1 VSQDLSGYDRFGVD
15 LMMSF
20 WFLLLSVCLL
30 LLTGSVGTLC
40 FRNVR
45 SKAKWLASAGAS
57 GSIVGLVLLGL
68 PFDTGDHQMA
78 RKLGPL
84 MEEICPSAER
94 TGTIKLSSSA
104 PSRPGLTELVVE
116 EAPLG
121 QRVETAGTEE
131 VEARIR
137 AELAK
142 AEEVEARERAK
153 RAREDEEEAHRRAEI
168 AS

>member
-1 VSQDLSGYDRFGVD
+1 VPDAY
-15 LMMSF
+15 
-20 WFLLLSVCLL
+20 
-30 LLTGSVGTLC
+30 
-40 FRNVR
+40 
-45 SKAKWLASAGAS
+45 K
-57 GSIVGLVLLGL
+57 
-68 PFDTGDHQMA
+68 
-78 RKLGPL
+78 
-84 MEEICPSAER
+84 R

>member
-1 VSQDLSGYDRFGVD
+1 
-15 LMMSF
+15 MMSF

-68 PFDTGDHQMA
+68 AFDTGDHQMA

-137 AELAK
+137 APSWRRPKKL
-142 AEEVEARERAK
+142 K
-153 RAREDEEEAHRRAEI
+153 RASALTGRGKTKRKHTGEPRSPVEKNV
-168 AS
+168 